1 MRRSALA
8 AIMAGALVGA
18 MAMAGAT
25 AGAADWDWA
34 LPAHFPEPA
43 VPADN
48 PMSAAKVTLG
58 RHLFYDR
65 RLSGNGTL
73 ACAGCHLQAL
83 AFTDGRARS
92 PGATG
97 EATQRNAPGLANAAW
112 NATFNWANPALTALE
127 QQIVIPLFAEHPV
140 EMGLTDANRG
150 EILDRLGREP
160 VYPPLFGAAFP
171 DDGQPLTM
179 ANTIKALAAFVRAI
193 VSADSR
199 FDRHLQ
205 GRAAFT
211 AAEQRGMELFFGEK
225 AECHHCHGSFNF
237 NDQVVRRNSRLLE
250 LAFHNNGLYDVD
262 GRGAY
267 PARDRGLF
275 DQTGRPEDMGGFRAP
290 SLRNVALTAP
300 YMHDGSVATL
310 AAVIDQ
316 YARGGRLTEAG
327 PDRGDG
333 RLNPHRSSLIGSIAL
348 DDQDKHDLLAFLA
361 ALTDETLPSDPR
373 LADPWPAQP
382 ER

>member
-1 MRRSALA
+1 MA
-8 AIMAGALVGA
+8 AVLAGAIA
-18 MAMAGAT
+18 AAGPA
-25 AGAADWDWA
+25 ARAADWSWA
-34 LPAHFPEPA
+34 LPPHFPEPA
-43 VPADN
+43 VPPDN
-48 PMSAAKVTLG
+48 PMSAAKVALG

-73 ACAGCHLQAL
+73 ACAGCHLQAR

-97 EATQRNAPGLANAAW
+97 EATQRNTPGLANAAW
-112 NATFNWANPALTALE
+112 NATFNWASPGLTAAE

-140 EMGLTDANRG
+140 EMGVTDANRR
-150 EILDRLGREP
+150 EILDRLDREP
-160 VYPPLFGAAFP
+160 VYPPLFRAAFP
-171 DDGQPLTM
+171 DEGQPLTM
-179 ANTIKALAAFVRAI
+179 ANVIKALAAFVRAI

-199 FDRHLQ
+199 FDRHVQ

-211 AAEQRGMELFFGEK
+211 AAEQRGMDLFFGEK

-250 LAFHNNGLYDVD
+250 IVFHNNGLYDVD

-267 PARDRGLF
+267 PARDRGLY
-275 DQTGRPEDMGGFRAP
+275 DQTGRPDDMGSFRAP

-310 AAVIDQ
+310 EAVIDQ
-316 YARGGRLTEAG
+316 YARGGRLIEAG

-333 RLNPHRSSLIGSIAL
+333 RLNPYRSSLIGSIAL
-348 DDQDKHDLLAFLA
+348 DDQDKRDLLAFLA
-361 ALTDETLPSDPR
+361 TLTDETLPTDPG
-373 LADPWPAQP
+373 LADPWPAAAG
-382 ER
+382 R